1 MNKKQENDIRNISKF
16 LRTVYAEDM
25 PTCASIL
32 NAEANLLSNNDVSQS
47 ISRLYEALYVVQQ
60 ECNSMI
66 GSLKIIKNKWEEN
79 KL

>member
-16 LRTVYAEDM
+16 LRTVYAENV
-25 PTCASIL
+25 PICAEIL

-47 ISRLYEALYVVQQ
+47 ISKLYEALYAVQQ
-60 ECNSMI
+60 VCNNMI
-66 GSLKIIKNKWEEN
+66 GSLKIIKKNWEEN